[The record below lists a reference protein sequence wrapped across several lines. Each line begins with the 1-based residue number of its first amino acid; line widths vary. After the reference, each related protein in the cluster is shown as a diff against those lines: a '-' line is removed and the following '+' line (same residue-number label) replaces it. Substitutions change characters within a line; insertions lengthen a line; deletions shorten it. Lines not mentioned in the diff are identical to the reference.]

1 MQWRTDQARQA
12 PGHPEKG
19 GEEGRR
25 PLHVFEG
32 TQAAYLPLYGADDAL
47 HVVAEAVAELVAE
60 QMAPNVDDESG
71 SRECGLLVVT

>member
-1 MQWRTDQARQA
+1 
-12 PGHPEKG
+12 
-19 GEEGRR
+19 
-25 PLHVFEG
+25 VFEG

-71 SRECGLLVVT
+71 SDGESEESENVAY